1 MDRLAAMET
10 FARVVETSSFT
21 AAARQLNMG
30 QPAVSKAI
38 AQLERELGIR
48 LLMRSTRSLMPTEAG
63 QNFYERARRAIEE
76 AHEAELAARGASGGL
91 GGRLRVSAGVTFGR
105 IHLVP
110 MIPNFLATYPSLSID
125 LELDD
130 RTVDL
135 IEEGI
140 DVGFRL
146 GPLSES
152 SLTARKLITKRRLV
166 LAAHSYFE
174 TASVPIMPTDLL
186 RHPAVI
192 YTRDAGGSDTWM
204 FRQGP
209 SEMQVNLSGRL
220 RVSAAEGV
228 RAAVLSG
235 MGIAVIP
242 HWLFAPE
249 LASGS
254 VRTVLTD
261 WSLPPSDVWAVLPT
275 GRLVSAKA
283 RAFTSF
289 VERQLQ
295 KDCQQLE

>member
-1 MDRLAAMET
+1 MDRLTAMET
-10 FARVVETSSFT
+10 FARVIETSSFT

-38 AQLERELGIR
+38 AQLERQLGTR
-48 LLMRSTRSLMPTEAG
+48 LLMRSTRRLMPTEAG
-63 QNFYERARRAIEE
+63 QNYYERARRAIEE

-91 GGRLRVSAGVTFGR
+91 VGRLRVSAGVTFGR

-110 MIPNFLATYPSLSID
+110 MIPKFLAAHPSLSID

-130 RTVDL
+130 RTIDL
-135 IEEGI
+135 IEGGI

-152 SLTARKLITKRRLV
+152 SLTARKLITRRRLV
-166 LAAHSYFE
+166 LAARSYFE
-174 TASVPIMPTDLL
+174 YASVPITPTDLL

-192 YTRDAGGSDTWM
+192 YTRDAGGSDIWS
-204 FRQGP
+204 FRRGP
-209 SEMQVNLSGRL
+209 SEMQVNLTGRL

-228 RAAVLSG
+228 RAAVLGG
-235 MGIAVIP
+235 MGITVTP
-242 HWLFAPE
+242 QWLFAPE

-254 VRTVLTD
+254 VRTVLMD

-275 GRLVSAKA
+275 GRLVTAKA
-283 RAFTSF
+283 RAFVSF
-289 VERQLQ
+289 VEKQLQ
-295 KDCQQLE
+295 KDCQQIE

>member
-1 MDRLAAMET
+1 MDRLTAMET

-21 AAARQLNMG
+21 ATARQLNMG

-38 AQLERELGIR
+38 AQLERQLGTR
-48 LLMRSTRSLMPTEAG
+48 LLMRSTRSLTPTEAG
-63 QNFYERARRAIEE
+63 QNFYERACRAIEE

-110 MIPNFLATYPSLSID
+110 MIPKFLAAHPSLSID

-130 RTVDL
+130 RTIDL

-174 TASVPIMPTDLL
+174 HASVPITPTDLL
-186 RHPAVI
+186 QHPAVI
-192 YTRDAGGSDTWM
+192 YTRDAGGSDTWS
-204 FRQGP
+204 FRQGL

-220 RVSAAEGV
+220 RVSAAEGF
-228 RAAVLSG
+228 RAAVLGG
-235 MGIAVIP
+235 MGIAVTP

-249 LASGS
+249 LASGN

-261 WSLPPSDVWAVLPT
+261 WSLPPSDVWTVLPA

-283 RAFTSF
+283 RAFISF
-289 VERQLQ
+289 VEKQLQ
-295 KDCQQLE
+295 TDCQQLE